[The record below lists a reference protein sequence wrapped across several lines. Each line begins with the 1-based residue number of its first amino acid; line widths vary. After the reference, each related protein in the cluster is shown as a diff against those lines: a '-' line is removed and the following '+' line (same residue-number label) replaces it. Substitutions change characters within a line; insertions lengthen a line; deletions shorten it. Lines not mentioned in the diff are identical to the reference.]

1 MKSITLEQ
9 IFQNARTHNAWL
21 DKPVADAVLEQIYE
35 TMVYGPTSVNCL
47 PARVVFVKPG
57 PWKDKLLGCVADGNV
72 EKTRTAPVT
81 AILAYDTAFY
91 ELLPRLFPHTDAK
104 SWFVSNETLAQET
117 AQYNSALQHGYF
129 ILAARAHGLDVG
141 PMAGF
146 NKDAIDATFFQGTSW
161 KSSLL
166 VNLGYGDA
174 SKLFPRGPR
183 LSFDEGARIRA

>member
-1 MKSITLEQ
+1 MGAHGFWIGIIIGLT
-9 IFQNARTHNAWL
+9 
-21 DKPVADAVLEQIYE
+21 VA
-35 TMVYGPTSVNCL
+35 
-47 PARVVFVKPG
+47 
-57 PWKDKLLGCVADGNV
+57 
-72 EKTRTAPVT
+72 
-81 AILAYDTAFY
+81 
-91 ELLPRLFPHTDAK
+91 
-104 SWFVSNETLAQET
+104 

-146 NKDAIDATFFQGTSW
+146 DKVAVDAAFLKDSGW

-183 LSFDEGARIRA
+183 LSFDEAARIVK